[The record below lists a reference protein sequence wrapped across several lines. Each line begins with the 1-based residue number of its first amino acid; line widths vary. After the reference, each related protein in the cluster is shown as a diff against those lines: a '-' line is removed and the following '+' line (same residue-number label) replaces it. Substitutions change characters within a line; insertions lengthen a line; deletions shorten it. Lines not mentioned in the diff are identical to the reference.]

1 MTREENA
8 GIEFAL
14 NNFKAPRVLP
24 VQRKRMAD
32 GSYKVRVSDIWG
44 NRCTMYFTKE
54 FINRCSLAV
63 SNGCTR
69 WSLEQRVD
77 KNATPD
83 I

>member
-14 NNFKAPRVLP
+14 NNFVAPRVVP
-24 VQRKRMAD
+24 IQRKRMDD
-32 GSYKVRVSDIWG
+32 GSYKVRVVDLWG
-44 NRCTMYFTKE
+44 NRYTMYFTNE

-69 WSLEQRVD
+69 WAGE
-77 KNATPD
+77 
-83 I
+83 

>member
-14 NNFKAPRVLP
+14 NNFKAPRVNP
-24 VQRKRMAD
+24 IQRKRMAD
-32 GSYKVRVSDIWG
+32 GSYKVRAVDLWG
-44 NRCTMYFTKE
+44 NRCTMYFTNE

-69 WSLEQRVD
+69 WEGE
-77 KNATPD
+77 TT
-83 I
+83 